1 MPRPLRRAIQCLANS
16 LKDDPMLRRVAIVSA
31 FAATLAMPL
40 LGGCGIRG
48 PLTMPKVPPEPTAP
62 TAPDPG
68 LGRAD
73 AVPAAPATPAAQP
86 ASSPAAPTTR

>member
-1 MPRPLRRAIQCLANS
+1 
-16 LKDDPMLRRVAIVSA
+16 MLRRVAIVSA
-31 FAATLAMPL
+31 FAAALAMPL

-48 PLTMPKVPPEPTAP
+48 PLTLPKVPPEPTPP
-62 TAPDPG
+62 TVPDPG

-73 AVPAAPATPAAQP
+73 AVPATPTAPAP

>member
-1 MPRPLRRAIQCLANS
+1 
-16 LKDDPMLRRVAIVSA
+16 MLRRVAIVSA
-31 FAATLAMPL
+31 FAAALAMPL

-48 PLTMPKVPPEPTAP
+48 PLTLPKVPPEPTPP
-62 TAPDPG
+62 TVPDPG

-73 AVPAAPATPAAQP
+73 ATPAPAP

>member
-1 MPRPLRRAIQCLANS
+1 MGR
-16 LKDDPMLRRVAIVSA
+16 PMLRRVAIVSA

-48 PLTMPKVPPEPTAP
+48 PLTYPKVPPEPTPP
-62 TAPDPG
+62 TVADPG

-73 AVPAAPATPAAQP
+73 AVPVPAPAPAP